1 LLLPLDMEAVFKAD
15 YIYEE
20 LAQQHFQAPINLP
33 AWEVNFEFIWCQ
45 KGQKKLQKW
54 KS

>member
-1 LLLPLDMEAVFKAD
+1 MEAVFKAD

-33 AWEVNFEFIWCQ
+33 A
-45 KGQKKLQKW
+45 
-54 KS
+54 